1 MQHEAKE
8 QEKLFR
14 WSELMKGK
22 YPELGMMYHIPN
34 GGSRNRIEAAHLKA
48 QGVKAGVPDICLPVP
63 RGGHHGLYLE
73 LKYGKNKPTA
83 AQTIWLRNLEK
94 HGYAV
99 AICWGW
105 EKAKDVIIAYLNCND
120 TEKENIYEN
129 Q

>member
-1 MQHEAKE
+1 M
-8 QEKLFR
+8 F
-14 WSELMKGK
+14 
-22 YPELGMMYHIPN
+22 HIPN
-34 GGSRNRIEAAHLKA
+34 GGSRNKIEAAHLKA

-63 RGGHHGLYLE
+63 RGKYHGLYIE

-83 AQTIWLRNLEK
+83 AQLCWLNNLNMQ
-94 HGYAV
+94 GYAV